1 MRWKK
6 KGKRQTKEIFHSR
19 TDQQRR
25 PSHPLLPT
33 RWNNT
38 LREQT
43 GEPLHQP
50 RAHHCY
56 HIWTEMGGT
65 DGMEIP
71 SLSSLL
77 LLMQILF
84 PPGPNHSYMFLF
96 TFLHPKWDNPTCHL
110 TQSFMHT
117 GLFLSCRKSTGSRQ
131 LGWSVLVWMRRK
143 MLRVGTV
150 SLTTSHPPDRKSATL
165 LLKIRDIFSSWS
177 TQSSRTKSW
186 SVLNKKRC
194 WVKRFYKD
202 SCFCEHKHAVSI
214 ESVWKYADAL
224 NRNLVGTRPN
234 IIFRIIF
241 LPPPISAAH
250 RYTHKHTLSAVP
262 LSVKRHILTPS
273 LRQSMW
279 LTKSSC
285 LCSAGAGEGGVNMEG

>member
-117 GLFLSCRKSTGSRQ
+117 GLFFYLAEKALAAGSWDEVFWCGWGEKCCVWVLYLWQHLILLTGKVQRSFWKSEIFFQVEAPRAAEQKAGVFWTRK
-131 LGWSVLVWMRRK
+131 
-143 MLRVGTV
+143 
-150 SLTTSHPPDRKSATL
+150 
-165 LLKIRDIFSSWS
+165 
-177 TQSSRTKSW
+177 
-186 SVLNKKRC
+186 
-194 WVKRFYKD
+194 
-202 SCFCEHKHAVSI
+202 
-214 ESVWKYADAL
+214 
-224 NRNLVGTRPN
+224 
-234 IIFRIIF
+234 
-241 LPPPISAAH
+241 
-250 RYTHKHTLSAVP
+250 
-262 LSVKRHILTPS
+262 
-273 LRQSMW
+273 
-279 LTKSSC
+279 
-285 LCSAGAGEGGVNMEG
+285 GAG